1 MSTLTIRRLDQSV
14 HDRLRDRATR
24 HGRSVEAEVREI
36 LAEAVDAPQDNL
48 LATLRERI
56 EVDACYADLDLPT
69 REPFPRPVE
78 FS

>member
-14 HDRLRDRATR
+14 HDRLRDRAAR

-36 LAEAVDAPQDNL
+36 LAEAVDAPQENL

-56 EVDACYADLDLPT
+56 EENACYADLDLPA
-69 REPFPRPVE
+69 RELFPRPVE